1 MFSTKDA
8 SSWKHTLK
16 DAFIEV
22 LKTHRHT
29 FHWPPYLVLSS
40 PTEKIVLES
49 LVFWCSFTKHTVIPM
64 HSLSFFLAHYCPTHS
79 RTCSKAGLLKINSS
93 WYTRLLATNTG
104 NDITLIKRSIFS
116 PRRTV
121 ATQSRFLRNA
131 ARDWAASFIN
141 KFADPLH
148 DSAAGE
154 TAN

>member
-1 MFSTKDA
+1 M
-8 SSWKHTLK
+8 
-16 DAFIEV
+16 
-22 LKTHRHT
+22 KTHTQKRFYRNAKNASAYFPLT
-29 FHWPPYLVLSS
+29 TLPCTVKPNREKLSS
-40 PTEKIVLES
+40 SHLPFGALLRNTRW
-49 LVFWCSFTKHTVIPM
+49 FRCIP
-64 HSLSFFLAHYCPTHS
+64 SVFLAHYCPTYS

-93 WYTRLLATNTG
+93 WYTRLLATHTG

-148 DSAAGE
+148 DSAAGK
-154 TAN
+154 TAD